1 MSTTTEFLNWA
12 GTLQETSQDGADG
25 VDERVQGV
33 VKAEM
38 GISRGRVISRTD
50 DTVYTH
56 TLQLNDENVF
66 QWDLALLV
74 TNPDSLYYG
83 GYFKAQMNFPKDYP
97 YKPPGKCITCL

>member
-1 MSTTTEFLNWA
+1 MAQTVLMKEYKELSKQKWVSVEVGSSHTGDA
-12 GTLQETSQDGADG
+12 
-25 VDERVQGV
+25 
-33 VKAEM
+33 
-38 GISRGRVISRTD
+38 
-50 DTVYTH
+50 VYTYI
-56 TLQLNDENVF
+56 LQLNDENVF